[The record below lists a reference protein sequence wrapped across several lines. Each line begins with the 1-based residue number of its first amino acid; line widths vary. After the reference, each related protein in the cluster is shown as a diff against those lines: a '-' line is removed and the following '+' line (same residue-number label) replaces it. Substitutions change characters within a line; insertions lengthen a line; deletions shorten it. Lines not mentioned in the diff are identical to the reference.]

1 MGKHKQCCQRAT
13 CKAGGDIQGTAEV
26 RTGHGRSKARA
37 GIIFKS
43 YKNPEEMLEKKDMHF
58 GIHA

>member
-1 MGKHKQCCQRAT
+1 MLPEGDMQG
-13 CKAGGDIQGTAEV
+13 GGDIQGTAEV

-43 YKNPEEMLEKKDMHF
+43 YKNPEEMLEKKDLHF